1 MMNYY
6 PLTYAQRAIWNVEK
20 FVSNTSI
27 NNNAGTLLF
36 NEELDFKVLEQAF
49 NVVIKKTTLCEF
61 VSKLKMGNLCS
72 MLRIINTT
80 NPIFST

>member
-1 MMNYY
+1 MKYY

-27 NNNAGTLLF
+27 NNNAGALLF

-61 VSKLKMGNLCS
+61 VLKLKMGNQYN
-72 MLRIINTT
+72 MFPITNTIGL
-80 NPIFST
+80 IFLI

>member
-1 MMNYY
+1 MMKYY
-6 PLTYAQRAIWNVEK
+6 PLTYAQSAIWNVEK

-49 NVVIKKTTLCEF
+49 NLVIKKTTLCEF
-61 VSKLKMGNLCS
+61 VSKLKTENLCN
-72 MLRIINTT
+72 MFQITNIIDL
-80 NPIFST
+80 IFSI